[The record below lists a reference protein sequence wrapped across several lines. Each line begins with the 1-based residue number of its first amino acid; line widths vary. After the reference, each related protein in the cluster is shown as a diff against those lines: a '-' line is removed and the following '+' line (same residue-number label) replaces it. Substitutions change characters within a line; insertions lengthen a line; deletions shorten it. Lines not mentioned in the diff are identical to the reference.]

1 MTEDKTKWSK
11 TEKEEKALW
20 SKKDLVES
28 ASEFVYVM
36 VRGKEIV
43 CKKITKADEME
54 VQNKTLTFSTT
65 TGTLTNVDISAYQLE
80 VMQMALVKPKMTS
93 EELKQMDAAL
103 FNEMFVAYQEKIGLV
118 MDTSENLLNEETMKS

>member
-1 MTEDKTKWSK
+1 MSEKAKWSK
-11 TEKEEKALW
+11 TEKEEKDLW

-54 VQNKTLTFSTT
+54 VQKKTLTFSTT
-65 TGTLTNVDISAYQLE
+65 TGTLTNVDIATYQLE

-93 EELKQMDAAL
+93 EELKEMDAAL

>member
-1 MTEDKTKWSK
+1 MVEEKAKWSK
-11 TEKEEKALW
+11 TEKEEKDLW